1 MRPIPDAILDTLAAQ
16 CGTRRA
22 DLTFLGGGREDSDG
36 AAYTYPHP
44 QGERVLK
51 VLPVNRD
58 DPGSLLPIGERLKFV
73 HFLGEQGVRI
83 VHPLT
88 LPSGDLLT
96 LAGSGAE
103 GFLAY
108 IMPRARGKSPEP
120 QQWTPAFARLHG
132 QVVGQTHRATQTY
145 PTWQCSVMD
154 GKQVLGWEQEW
165 QGFYDMCTDPE
176 VKAYWLTLRDRL
188 AALPQTRQSFGFTH
202 NDPHV
207 QNLLLDGE
215 PGARGTLTL
224 LDFDVA
230 NYHWFIND
238 VMIAMQHLLFAQT
251 GGIER
256 PVTDP
261 SPLREWLADFMA
273 GYETENH
280 LDAWW
285 LGQLNLF
292 IAYRRTL
299 LFTVMQGWLET
310 QPETFARWKDMILTE
325 PQIL

>member
-1 MRPIPDAILDTLAAQ
+1 MIPIPDHVLETLALR
-16 CGTRRA
+16 CGTTRA
-22 DLTFLGGGREDSDG
+22 ELTFLGGGREDSDG
-36 AAYTYPHP
+36 ATYTFPHIT
-44 QGERVLK
+44 GERVLK
-51 VLPVNRD
+51 VLPVNLD
-58 DPGSLLPIGERLKFV
+58 DPDSLLPIGERLKFV

-83 VHPLT
+83 VYPLT
-88 LPSGDLLT
+88 LPGGDLLT
-96 LAGSGAE
+96 LAGSGQE

-108 IMPRARGKSPEP
+108 VMPRAKGKNPEP
-120 QQWTPAFARLHG
+120 QQWTPAFARMHG
-132 QVVGQTHRATQTY
+132 QLIGQTHRAAQAY
-145 PTWQCSVMD
+145 PSWQCSFVE

-165 QGFYDMCTDPE
+165 RGFYDMCADTE
-176 VKAYWLTLRDRL
+176 VKAYWLTMGERL

-215 PGARGTLTL
+215 PSAGGTLTL

-238 VMIAMQHLLFAQT
+238 VSIAMQHLLFAQT

-256 PVTDP
+256 PLTDP
-261 SPLREWLADFMA
+261 APLREWQSNFMG
-273 GYETENH
+273 GYETENQ

-299 LFTVMQGWLET
+299 LFTVMQGWLQT
-310 QPETFARWKDMILTE
+310 QPETCARWKEMILSE
-325 PQIL
+325 PEIL